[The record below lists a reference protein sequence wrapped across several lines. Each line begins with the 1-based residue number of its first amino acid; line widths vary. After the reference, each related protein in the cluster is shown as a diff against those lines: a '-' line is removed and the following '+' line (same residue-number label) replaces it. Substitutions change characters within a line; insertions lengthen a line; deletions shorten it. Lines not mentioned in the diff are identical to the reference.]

1 MPRVP
6 KGIPNQ
12 TGKSRAKAAAVIEA
26 SHDLINDA
34 LEDITQSL
42 IDMALGLRFQDEK
55 GNVYT
60 KEPNVEALKRCLE
73 IVMGKPVA
81 RVEQGEAGEFQDFE
95 DFMKAQQGTATAFL
109 LPTTEHPPTLALQA
123 GSKDRI
129 EAAKDR
135 MEDVLADIGW
145 MDE

>member
-1 MPRVP
+1 MAPRLPV
-6 KGIPNQ
+6 Q
-12 TGKSRAKAAAVIEA
+12 SGKARAKAAEVIDA

-34 LEDITQSL
+34 LPELTQTL

-60 KEPNVEALKRCLE
+60 KEPNIEALKRCHE

-81 RVEQGEAGEFQDFE
+81 KVETGAIGDVSEYEEWIKGMQGASNEASTPHLTQPILPRALLE
-95 DFMKAQQGTATAFL
+95 ARQGGL
-109 LPTTEHPPTLALQA
+109 
-123 GSKDRI
+123 

-135 MEDVLADIGW
+135 MEDVLKDLGGG
-145 MDE
+145 D